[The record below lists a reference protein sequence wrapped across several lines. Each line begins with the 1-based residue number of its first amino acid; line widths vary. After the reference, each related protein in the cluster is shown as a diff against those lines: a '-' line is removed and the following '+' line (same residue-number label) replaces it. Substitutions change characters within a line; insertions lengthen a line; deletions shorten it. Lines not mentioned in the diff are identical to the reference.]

1 MDNSFGIGVLLIV
14 LTILVFLMAKKL
26 QQVTGLIFL
35 NPILVSMLLI
45 MAGLWFFG
53 ISFDKYHESSQLIE
67 WLLKP
72 AVVALGYP
80 LYLYWET
87 IRKQAFPILLS
98 LLVGSVVGL
107 FSVVLM
113 AKALGLS
120 KELILSLAPKSVTS
134 AIAIEIS
141 RMLGGIP
148 SLAAGIAILVG
159 ILGAML
165 GYPILQFFGVKNPVS
180 QALSIGNASHG
191 IGTSRSV
198 EIGQRFGAMSTIGLI
213 VNAVLTSLLAPWV
226 IGLLENLGWI

>member
-1 MDNSFGIGVLLIV
+1 MESNFWIGVLLIV
-14 LTILVFLMAKKL
+14 LTVLVFLMAKKL
-26 QQVTGLIFL
+26 QQRTRLLLL

-45 MAGLWFFG
+45 MAGLWY
-53 ISFDKYHESSQLIE
+53 FDIPFDRYHESSQVIE

-72 AVVALGYP
+72 AVVALGFP
-80 LYLYWET
+80 LYLYWDT
-87 IRKQAFPILLS
+87 IRKQALPILVS

-107 FSVVLM
+107 FSVVLLS
-113 AKALGLS
+113 KALGLP
-120 KELILSLAPKSVTS
+120 KDLILSLAPKSVTS

-159 ILGAML
+159 LFGAML
-165 GYPILQFFGVKNPVS
+165 GYPILQLFRIKNPVS

-226 IGLLENLGWI
+226 IGLLETLGWI